1 MGVLWLLLHPLE
13 TEGGAGAGTRDRPA
27 SPEED
32 GRAVYVAAAAPGSK
46 VCQGGVEQA
55 GPPWYFEGPGA
66 EEKTGA
72 GCADGV
78 PAALPPEEAARRLG
92 RPLPAIYYGLYPD
105 GRVLPLEVTVVVWQ
119 GGKLLLGAQA
129 PCPAGAGADGGQS
142 GAGAADGGQ
151 PGAGAADG
159 GQADGGAGAPGARC
173 PPGEARGAGAGGG
186 RPGGRPL
193 ALLPRKEGEVA
204 TPAVLDPRVL
214 SGSVRR
220 MIGRKSLAARG
231 RFVGEGQSVA
241 AVFKLRGQTVQ
252 LAVFGEGGGLRL
264 HQSVRWRGG
273 RGASAK
279 PVALYTVPGLTG
291 PAQGPGGDGL
301 LLIGEGDDGAV
312 PLLIQFEGKALRTY
326 P

>member
-1 MGVLWLLLHPLE
+1 
-13 TEGGAGAGTRDRPA
+13 
-27 SPEED
+27 
-32 GRAVYVAAAAPGSK
+32 
-46 VCQGGVEQA
+46 
-55 GPPWYFEGPGA
+55 
-66 EEKTGA
+66 
-72 GCADGV
+72 V
-78 PAALPPEEAARRLG
+78 PAALPPEEAAKRLG
-92 RPLPAIYYGLYPD
+92 RPLPAIYYGLYQD
-105 GRVLPLEVTVVVWQ
+105 GRVLPLEVTVAVWQ

-129 PCPAGAGADGGQS
+129 PCPAAAGADGGQP
-142 GAGAADGGQ
+142 GEGGADGGQ
-151 PGAGAADG
+151 PGGGAPDG
-159 GQADGGAGAPGARC
+159 GQADGGAALPRARC
-173 PPGEARGAGAGGG
+173 QAAGAGGAGAGG
-186 RPGGRPL
+186 RSAGGRPL
-193 ALLPRKEGEVA
+193 ALLPRKDSEVA
-204 TPAVLDPRVL
+204 SPAVLDPRVL

-252 LAVFGEGGGLRL
+252 LAIFGEGGGLRL

-291 PAQGPGGDGL
+291 PEQGQGRDGL

-312 PLLIQFEGKALRTY
+312 PLLIQFEGKSLRTY